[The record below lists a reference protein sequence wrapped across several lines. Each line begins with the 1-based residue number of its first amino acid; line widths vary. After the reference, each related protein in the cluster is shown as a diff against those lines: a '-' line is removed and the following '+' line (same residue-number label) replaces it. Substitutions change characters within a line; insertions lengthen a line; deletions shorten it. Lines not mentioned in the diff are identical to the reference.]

1 MSICPSNC
9 FNLNWQNLL
18 YKTISFSIGKS
29 FSEAL
34 IVESVNPQYDKRFF
48 MDFQEKYK
56 LTTWCVQKL
65 FLFLFWHSKQYL
77 YTTCSQLVFF
87 GGFNEQSLVILW
99 VNWFN
104 NESFWHR
111 FNCTKLILFTYFSTW
126 KEKRK
131 NCLLWSKDFQKF
143 SRWNNP
149 NYIFLGAHGFVLPGR
164 GYGQCYQSWPR
175 SVRHVQTG
183 TILRWSSQR
192 VYHWWEKISPR
203 FAYDYQSI

>member
-1 MSICPSNC
+1 MY
-9 FNLNWQNLL
+9 LHV
-18 YKTISFSIGKS
+18 ISKPYITAVINFLS
-29 FSEAL
+29 F
-34 IVESVNPQYDKRFF
+34 
-48 MDFQEKYK
+48 
-56 LTTWCVQKL
+56 
-65 FLFLFWHSKQYL
+65 FWNTFH
-77 YTTCSQLVFF
+77 FH
-87 GGFNEQSLVILW
+87 
-99 VNWFN
+99 
-104 NESFWHR
+104 NESMMQKCLLLKWLSIFSR
-111 FNCTKLILFTYFSTW
+111 VYEVNFVYFSTW